1 MQFKNVVK
9 VLYLEHTIRGERIV
23 RLSLDLNILSGNSQ
37 HINNKEGSQVK
48 TIRMCMKYKK
58 SKVNVS
64 WGRHRN
70 GVGDKIYW
78 KILDRKNLW
87 DTK

>member
-1 MQFKNVVK
+1 MKFKNVVK
-9 VLYLEHTIRGERIV
+9 VLYLEHTVRGARIIK
-23 RLSLDLNILSGNSQ
+23 RSLDLDILSGNYQ
-37 HINNKEGSQVK
+37 HIKNEEGSQVK

-70 GVGDKIYW
+70 GVGDEI
-78 KILDRKNLW
+78 
-87 DTK
+87 